1 LTAVS
6 ASRPAAVYGDGLQ
19 TRSFCYVDDM
29 VDGLI
34 RLMRTSDHITGP
46 LNLGNP
52 EETTILRLAESIIAM
67 TASKSRIVR
76 QPLPHDDPR
85 QRRPDIAKASK
96 LMDWIPKVSLEDG
109 LKETVAYFRKILAT

>member
-52 EETTILRLAESIIAM
+52 EETTLLRLAESIIAM

>member
-1 LTAVS
+1 
-6 ASRPAAVYGDGLQ
+6 
-19 TRSFCYVDDM
+19 
-29 VDGLI
+29 
-34 RLMRTSDHITGP
+34 MRTSDHITGP